1 MARQRRARH
10 TTGLPGEEAV
20 GWRDERSRIFS
31 AAAVVANCV
40 AYLGRGAAA
49 AQEGRAGR
57 PQDAEAA
64 VFYTFFIRFLSFG
77 VFLLKTS

>member
-1 MARQRRARH
+1 MIKEAGYSVWRQW
-10 TTGLPGEEAV
+10 LPIALLTWG
-20 GWRDERSRIFS
+20 G
-31 AAAVVANCV
+31 
-40 AYLGRGAAA
+40 GGAA

-77 VFLLKTS
+77 VFLFKTS

>member
-1 MARQRRARH
+1 
-10 TTGLPGEEAV
+10 V
-20 GWRDERSRIFS
+20 
-31 AAAVVANCV
+31 AAVVANCV
-40 AYLGRGAAA
+40 AYFGRGGAA